1 MPHVIVE
8 GPASLERLYQNFKP
22 DSIRDDGAIIKF
34 QEMYLN
40 TSKQTVLVDCVV
52 VEDGLP
58 QKFYALLTQKPPGIT
73 VRLDPMTDPQKTN
86 GVKRLVAILGY
97 RLKSQDPACR
107 YGKHNLT
114 GFLIDEL

>member
-8 GPASLERLYQNFKP
+8 GPASLERLYQPFRP
-22 DSIRDDGAIIKF
+22 DTIRDDDAIIKL
-34 QEMYLN
+34 QEIYLN
-40 TSKQTVLVDCVV
+40 VSKQAALIDCVV

-58 QKFYALLTQKPPGIT
+58 QKFYALLTQKSSGIT
-73 VRLDPMTDPQKTN
+73 VRLDPMTDPQKTA
-86 GVKRLVAILGY
+86 GVKRLVAMLGH